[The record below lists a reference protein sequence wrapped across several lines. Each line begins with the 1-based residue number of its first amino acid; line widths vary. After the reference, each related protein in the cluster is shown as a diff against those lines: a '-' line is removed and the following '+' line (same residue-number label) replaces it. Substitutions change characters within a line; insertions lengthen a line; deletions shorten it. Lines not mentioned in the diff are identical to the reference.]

1 MMNKTIKSIL
11 AATFLL
17 GTTTA
22 VQAQQLPVMNHYIY
36 NPYLYNPARTG
47 QNNFGSASMHFKKQW
62 TSLPNSPFTGAISVE
77 SPVKTPKLGNMGLGG
92 MLYVDQM
99 HIITKIGGL
108 ATYAYHIPFEK
119 NKEYKHGLSAGLSL
133 GFIHQRFNYPDA
145 TVENPNDPQL
155 LPTEANGAAFD
166 FSGGIDYQ
174 WRGLH
179 VGVSMLQ
186 GLNNGLQFFN
196 VNDRSVE
203 YVNARHWNILASYK
217 HLFGAAEKNNRFY
230 IEPSFLGRIIENV
243 PFQAEGNVIAGL
255 DGMGWLGV
263 GYRSSNNA
271 TSTAAMIG
279 TIGIEVKRNFMFA
292 YSIEFAVDG
301 QLLANTGTQHEFML
315 MYRFGDNPKIQE
327 MANKMDSM
335 KIENLQLKEELEK
348 TTTVIKEK
356 VEKIETE
363 VQNNTN
369 NIEKNTETI
378 RDNQSSIQENGSK
391 IDANKKEIDELRKL
405 LENQPLQYKKV
416 GEVFFDNGSTQV
428 DAAGSANLDAVITT
442 IKQMEGQN
450 KEIKIYV
457 KGNASTNGDAKKNMV
472 LSMERAAKVRQYLID
487 KGMKGED
494 IMTIPM
500 GESDPT
506 NGGNASAKGE
516 SQDRRVD
523 IIFTEKKLKG
533 RL

>member
-1 MMNKTIKSIL
+1 MNKTIRNII
-11 AATFLL
+11 AATFLF
-17 GTTTA
+17 GA
-22 VQAQQLPVMNHYIY
+22 FGVQAQQLPVMNHYIY

-62 TSLPNSPFTGAISVE
+62 TALPNSPFTGAISVE

-99 HIITKIGGL
+99 HIITKVGGL

-145 TVENPNDPQL
+145 QVDNPNDPQL
-155 LPTEANGAAFD
+155 LPAEANGAAFD

-186 GLNNGLQFFN
+186 GLNSGLQFFN
-196 VNDRSVE
+196 VGQRSVE
-203 YVNARHWNILASYK
+203 YINTRHWNILASYK
-217 HLFGAAEKNNRFY
+217 HFFGPKEKNNRFY
-230 IEPSFLGRIIENV
+230 LEPSFLGRIIENV
-243 PFQAEGNVIAGL
+243 PFQAEGNIVAGL
-255 DGMGWLGV
+255 DRMGWLGI

-271 TSTAAMIG
+271 TSTAALTG
-279 TIGIEVKRNFMFA
+279 TIGVEIKQNFMFA

-315 MYRFGDNPKIQE
+315 MYRFGENPKIQK
-327 MANKMDSM
+327 MSSKMDSM
-335 KIENLQLKEELEK
+335 KIKTLKLEK
-348 TTTVIKEK
+348 EIETQTKIINERVEK
-356 VEKIETE
+356 VETE
-363 VQNNTN
+363 IQ
-369 NIEKNTETI
+369 KNTETI
-378 RDNQSSIQENGSK
+378 KENAATIREQKEEIEENKSQ
-391 IDANKKEIDELRKL
+391 IDANKKELDELRKL
-405 LENQPLQYKKV
+405 IEDQPLKYKKV
-416 GEVFFDNGSTQV
+416 GEVFFDNGSTKL
-428 DAAGSANLDAVITT
+428 DNTSNANLDAVVKAIEDM
-442 IKQMEGQN
+442 QGEN

-457 KGNASTNGDAKKNMV
+457 KGNASTNGDAKRNMA
-472 LSMERAAKVRQYLID
+472 LSMQRAAKVRQYLVD
-487 KGMKGED
+487 KGLDGED
-494 IMTIPM
+494 ITIIPM

-506 NGGNASAKGE
+506 NGASASPGGE

-533 RL
+533 KL